1 MTKIIKSRKVIF
13 TSIVAL
19 LFISYACSD
28 TVDVI
33 TYDSPEF
40 TFEGEREL
48 LVSVNSSDGQALT
61 GYDIVIDGPTSSS
74 QSGVSQSTFTFTDLA
89 TGEYTITASRDGYV
103 SSSINLEINLPSD
116 DTESYYNE
124 AELFMRERTP
134 SVMVNNNAE
143 SVIETAPS
151 DAEGE
156 EGQNISLTFPAGT
169 FPQNAVDGDGNISIS
184 VTRSVPSQIDNEYN
198 EGTTQD
204 ILDFEP
210 ADLELNEEV
219 EIDIPVS
226 ISDQLVASLGISSPN
241 SGSDNGIS
249 FVLQPGNIP
258 VELVEENSKSAK
270 VVTDS
275 SIETQGFNRRFKAR
289 AKISRFQ
296 QYRLVPNIRITRS
309 VGISDPQ
316 VIARSGCGLDV
327 TVNHSFQTGMLSPV
341 ISRYVKMKK
350 NRTVTRS
357 ASYNG
362 APGVR
367 LTVSAQHE
375 TVTYTA
381 RRANGSVIES
391 STINHPP
398 VTFTVTSRNCH
409 DSGGG

>member
-1 MTKIIKSRKVIF
+1 MTKIIKSKKIIF

-40 TFEGEREL
+40 TIQGEREL
-48 LVSVNSSDGQALT
+48 IVSVNSSDGQALT
-61 GYDIVIDGPTSSS
+61 GYDIIIDGPTSAS
-74 QSGVSQSTFTFTDLA
+74 QSGVSQSTFLFTDLA

-116 DTESYYNE
+116 DTESYFNE
-124 AELFMRERTP
+124 AELFMRERAP
-134 SVMVNNNAE
+134 SVVVNNNGE

-151 DAEGE
+151 DAEGQ
-156 EGQNISLTFPAGT
+156 EGQTVSMMIPAGA
-169 FPQNAVDGDGNISIS
+169 FPQDAVDGEGNINIS

-198 EGTTQD
+198 EGSTQD
-204 ILDFEP
+204 IFDFEP
-210 ADLELNEEV
+210 AGLELNEDI
-219 EIDIPVS
+219 EIDIPVAMS
-226 ISDQLVASLGISSPN
+226 EQMAASLGISSSD
-241 SGSDNGIS
+241 SGSDNGIN

-258 VELVEENSKSAK
+258 VELVEENSKSAS
-270 VVTDS
+270 VTSGS
-275 SIETQGFNRRFKAR
+275 SLETRNFSRRFS
-289 AKISRFQ
+289 AKVKINKFQ
-296 QYRLVPNIRITRS
+296 QYRLVSNIRITSS
-309 VGISDPQ
+309 VGLSNPQ

-327 TVNHSFQTGMLSPV
+327 TVNHSFQTGTLSPT
-341 ISRYVKMKK
+341 ISRFVKKK
-350 NRTVTRS
+350 PNRSITRS
-357 ASYNG
+357 ASYQG
-362 APGVR
+362 APGVI

-391 STINHPP
+391 STINRPP

-409 DSGGG
+409 NSGGG